1 MSFSNMF
8 TETDTLPPNMD
19 SRTFYGDRDPRF
31 TPSSYESE
39 TSTYEGRNCPAH
51 DVQQRRAIAQRFW
64 DDDDTLVGEE
74 SNPSNR
80 HHEAASRANKPKTT
94 VDEKRSAP
102 VNKPNAPVGRPDGL
116 LNFMKQFRASL
127 GEAWEDGKH
136 DMPDEGD
143 SPDKVIL
150 EILANRVV
158 GLHAA
163 VRRVEAMTK
172 ILFYAVIAMIAGI
185 LAMITILTIL
195 ILTMVW

>member
-1 MSFSNMF
+1 M
-8 TETDTLPPNMD
+8 
-19 SRTFYGDRDPRF
+19 
-31 TPSSYESE
+31 
-39 TSTYEGRNCPAH
+39 
-51 DVQQRRAIAQRFW
+51 QQRRAIAQRFW

-172 ILFYAVIAMIAGI
+172 ILV
-185 LAMITILTIL
+185 ITIENHFICLVKLPTVLT
-195 ILTMVW
+195 